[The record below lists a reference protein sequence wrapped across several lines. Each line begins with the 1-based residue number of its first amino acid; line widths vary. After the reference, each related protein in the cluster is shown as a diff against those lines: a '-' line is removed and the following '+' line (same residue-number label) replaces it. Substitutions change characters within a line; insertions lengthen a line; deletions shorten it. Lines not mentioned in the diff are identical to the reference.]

1 MRIRAAV
8 VRERAGPFLIEDVE
22 LDEPRDDEV
31 LVRIVGSGM
40 CHTDLMAR
48 DQHLPVPLPGV
59 FGHEGSGIVEK
70 VGAHVRKVIPDDH
83 VVLSFLSCGVC
94 PSCLKGVPTHCSI
107 YFTCNMGGSRIDGSP
122 TMQRNGEIIHG
133 AFVGQSSFASHSLAN
148 QRNVVK
154 VRKDVP
160 VEILGPLA
168 CAVQTGAGG
177 VMNTLRPRVGSSIA
191 VFGMGPVG
199 LSAILAA
206 GVSACTTIIAVDI
219 NNERLKI
226 AQEFGATHTINPDV
240 TDPVQEIRRITGSGT
255 EYSLECTGIPK
266 VFRNSVDVLAM
277 GGICG
282 MIGVPPPGIEVSL
295 EMQHILNGRAI
306 IGIIAGD
313 SVSDVFIPQLIELY
327 MQGRLPFDRMIQFY
341 PFDQINQAAYD
352 SEKGRTLKAVLRP

>member
-8 VRERAGPFLIEDVE
+8 VRERGGPFLIEDVE

-70 VGAHVRKVIPDDH
+70 VGVHVKKVIPGDH

-107 YFTCNMGGSRIDGSP
+107 YFICNMGGFRLDGSP

-148 QRNVVK
+148 ERNVVK

-160 VEILGPLA
+160 VEILGPVA

-177 VMNTLRPRVGSSIA
+177 VMNTLRPRAGSSIA
-191 VFGMGPVG
+191 VFGTGPVG

-206 GVSACTTIIAVDI
+206 VASACTTIIAIDL
-219 NNERLKI
+219 NTERLKI

-240 TDPVQEIRRITGSGT
+240 TDPVQEIRKITGSGT

-277 GGICG
+277 GGVCG
-282 MIGVPPPGIEVSL
+282 MIGVPPSGIEVSL
-295 EMQHILNGRAI
+295 DMQNILNGRAI

-313 SVSDVFIPQLIELY
+313 SISDIFIPRLIELY
-327 MQGRLPFDRMIQFY
+327 MQGRFPFDRMIKFY

-352 SEKGRTLKAVLRP
+352 SERGRTLKAVLRP